1 MSVNLHLVRTFSAV
15 AEAGSFN
22 RAAAQLGV
30 SQPAVSRAVQELERQ
45 LDTPLL
51 ERTGRRVSL
60 TAAGKVLN
68 EHAVALFA
76 IERTAETEL
85 AELRQLERGELA
97 IGASST
103 IGIYLLPQVMG
114 IFQRK
119 HPGVRLFLDIGN
131 TAQIVGRLRTGTLDT
146 AFVEGPVSGSDL
158 SVRPWRDDSLVVV
171 AAADHPLCGRQPV
184 TLDELIRVTFV
195 LREPGSGTR
204 EVVEAALR
212 ERGVE
217 VRVAME
223 LGSTEAVK
231 QAVAAGLGV
240 SIVSIATISQ
250 ELELGRL
257 RVLDVPDL
265 LVRRTL
271 TRLSVIGRRP
281 STALREFLALDA
293 AES

>member
-1 MSVNLHLVRTFSAV
+1 MSLNLHLVRTFSAV

-131 TAQIVGRLRTGTLDT
+131 TAQIAGRLRTGTLDT

-158 SVRPWRDDSLVVV
+158 SVRPWRDDTLVVV

-184 TLDELIRVTFV
+184 TLDELIRVPFV
-195 LREPGSGTR
+195 LREPGSSTR

>member
-1 MSVNLHLVRTFSAV
+1 MSLNLHLVRTFSAV

-45 LDTPLL
+45 LDAPLL

-158 SVRPWRDDSLVVV
+158 SVRPWRDDTLVVV